1 MTGLN
6 PGAERGSPAHAES
19 LVESPI
25 ASRVQS
31 RRVRSRRTPAA
42 LLIAGLA
49 CAPWAASAQDVYKWV
64 DENGETHYSQTLPP
78 ERVQQEHA
86 RIASDGRVA
95 ETVDRAPT
103 AEERAELTRRIRAE
117 RDAAQR
123 ARLEAQQD
131 RLFLAAY
138 PTEEAV
144 RDSVEAQRQVLAAEL
159 GSVEALMQQA
169 RQRLNQRLTSAAALE
184 RDGRPVPD
192 HLADEIRSARENW
205 AELDQR
211 RAGLQGR
218 LDGLEALLDEE
229 LARFRRLTGTE
240 APAAS
245 TASEPA
251 DDDSATEDAG

>member
-1 MTGLN
+1 MTGLK
-6 PGAERGSPAHAES
+6 PAADRGAHTE
-19 LVESPI
+19 
-25 ASRVQS
+25 
-31 RRVRSRRTPAA
+31 VRSQRETHAHRPCRIVRLA
-42 LLIAGLA
+42 LVAGLV
-49 CAPWAASAQDVYKWV
+49 CAPPLSVAQDVYKWV

-103 AEERAELTRRIRAE
+103 AEERAELARRIRAE

-144 RDSVEAQRQVLAAEL
+144 RDSVQAQRQVIEAEL

-169 RQRLNQRLTSAAALE
+169 RQRLNQRLASAAALE
-184 RDGRPVPD
+184 RDGRPVPN
-192 HLADEIRSARENW
+192 HVAEEIRSARQNW
-205 AELDQR
+205 AELDR
-211 RAGLQGR
+211 RRGNLRGR
-218 LDGLEALLDEE
+218 LDRLGPLLAEE

-240 APAAS
+240 APPAPDPDGDGS
-245 TASEPA
+245 T
-251 DDDSATEDAG
+251 TEDAG